1 MVIGF
6 TERSQT
12 VSEGQEPGLVFQLML
27 GVSTLRT
34 AERLHSMVFRYQP
47 SSSSAIVE
55 PLIEQ
60 LNLNYDALFGSRSG
74 PTDPIQEGRDL
85 EWGASDIQPLFT
97 LIRDDVIVEPD
108 ECYVIRIFPA
118 DIEGRRELFTCNE
131 DSSGATSFFCEHT
144 ICIEDDDG
152 KNPLVFRLLYY
163 QQISYVILLLHK
175 LRHTKNYTFPVDMI
189 YSGTSE

>member
-6 TERSQT
+6 TEKSQT

-27 GVSTLRT
+27 SVSTLRT
-34 AERLHSMVFRYQP
+34 AERLHLMIFRYQP

-60 LNLNYDALFGSRSG
+60 LDLNYDALFGSRRG

-85 EWGASDIQPLFT
+85 EQGASDIQPLLT

-108 ECYVIRIFPA
+108 ECYVIRIFPM
-118 DIEGRRELFTCNE
+118 DIEGHRELFTCNE
-131 DSSGATSFFCEHT
+131 DNSGATSFFCEHT

-152 KNPLVFRLLYY
+152 KNPLVFRLLCF
-163 QQISYVILLLHK
+163 SYVHYRAI
-175 LRHTKNYTFPVDMI
+175 
-189 YSGTSE
+189 